1 VTLMVHLA
9 SVWVPFTSESKEAIA
24 AYPEI
29 EKEIRLALQA
39 VGRKL
44 GIFLKRRQ
52 KVKQE
57 GERRSVFMRY
67 LAEVA
72 GAVSDLNGSDR
83 EEIHS
88 NLLRVANRVTK
99 VADTKFDE
107 GGNKIQEDENFG
119 DNVLIVEQGDPEEAL
134 KQRLLEGNPQ
144 QKLF

>member
-1 VTLMVHLA
+1 MC
-9 SVWVPFTSESKEAIA
+9 
-24 AYPEI
+24 
-29 EKEIRLALQA
+29 IRD
-39 VGRKL
+39 R
-44 GIFLKRRQ
+44 
-52 KVKQE
+52 
-57 GERRSVFMRY
+57 
-67 LAEVA
+67 VA